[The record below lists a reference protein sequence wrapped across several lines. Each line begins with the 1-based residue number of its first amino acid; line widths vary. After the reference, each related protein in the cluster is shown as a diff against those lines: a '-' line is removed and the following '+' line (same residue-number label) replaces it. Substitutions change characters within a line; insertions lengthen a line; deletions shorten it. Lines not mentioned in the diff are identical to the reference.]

1 MGLRGEMYDWLC
13 TETYRYRIRAVGP
26 LSKRVDATMT
36 SFLEPSAAPQIRKS
50 DQPGT
55 SIKDGCNLF
64 TGSQSLHS
72 TPPSSSLSPPTSYLS
87 HFIFTTPL
95 HSHERPVS
103 VSVQLIVI
111 KCWGNLEGRL
121 FDFMDIVHISSW
133 IDNKIQGDEHV
144 VIVKFCLG
152 RFNHKSFTFPFSE
165 YLYVGQKV
173 GNSYYSTT
181 RSSSKSFRVGYE

>member
-1 MGLRGEMYDWLC
+1 M
-13 TETYRYRIRAVGP
+13 GP

-111 KCWGNLEGRL
+111 KCNMQLLRQRGRKIVRFTGHCLL
-121 FDFMDIVHISSW
+121 FKVESTIKYRETNIVVNQHFVGDDITSQS
-133 IDNKIQGDEHV
+133 
-144 VIVKFCLG
+144 
-152 RFNHKSFTFPFSE
+152 
-165 YLYVGQKV
+165 
-173 GNSYYSTT
+173 
-181 RSSSKSFRVGYE
+181 

>member
-1 MGLRGEMYDWLC
+1 M
-13 TETYRYRIRAVGP
+13 GP

-103 VSVQLIVI
+103 VSVQLILI
-111 KCWGNLEGRL
+111 KCNMQLLRQRGRKIVRFTGHCLL
-121 FDFMDIVHISSW
+121 FKVELTIKYRETNIDVNQHFVGDDITSQS
-133 IDNKIQGDEHV
+133 
-144 VIVKFCLG
+144 
-152 RFNHKSFTFPFSE
+152 
-165 YLYVGQKV
+165 
-173 GNSYYSTT
+173 
-181 RSSSKSFRVGYE
+181 